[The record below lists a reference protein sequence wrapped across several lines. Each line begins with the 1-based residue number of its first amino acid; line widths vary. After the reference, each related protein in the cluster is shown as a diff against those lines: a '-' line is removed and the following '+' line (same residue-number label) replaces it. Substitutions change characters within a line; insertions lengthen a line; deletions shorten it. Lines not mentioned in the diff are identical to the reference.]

1 MLREVRMLQLKHA
14 SIKWTDFGC
23 TVFIGGKEIG
33 AWPHPE
39 MTDYHVVAA
48 RLGYQYD
55 LLRYCREHEL
65 AHLLVEEWFHD
76 RPSQVLAALA
86 AGKMLSGKKA
96 VYEESMA
103 QQLQAFVR
111 ANQRPIVGGV
121 DWDGLKARFL
131 ECVEALDA
139 AWEQEQRRARMVA

>member
-1 MLREVRMLQLKHA
+1 MLQLKHA
-14 SIKWTDFGC
+14 SIKWTDYGC
-23 TVFIGGKEIG
+23 AVVIDGKEVG

-39 MTDYHVVAA
+39 MTDYHVIAA

-55 LLRYCREHEL
+55 LLAYCREHEL

-76 RPSQVLAALA
+76 RPSEVLKALA
-86 AGKMLSGKKA
+86 NGKLLSGKKA
-96 VYEESMA
+96 AYEESMA

-121 DWDGLKARFL
+121 MWDLLKARFL
-131 ECVEALDA
+131 ECVESLDS
-139 AWEQEQRRARMVA
+139 AWEQEQRRARMIAQ